1 MEPLA
6 CGLFPNRHG
15 LSIRR
20 RGVVSATVM
29 PVLSTALILSSV
41 VPVAALPATG
51 FALRK
56 RAMVDEHLRQGLMKV
71 VLTVFFPA
79 LVLAKVT
86 LNPALKDNAVAL
98 LAPTAG
104 FASLL
109 LGYTV
114 CRLLAGL
121 CGADTPERR
130 RAFAYSA
137 GNFNSGYL
145 AIPICEALYGH
156 DSVAVLLLFNV
167 GYDLCLWTVGTMVL
181 TGEMNRDSWKRIIN
195 PISVAM
201 VVALTLNRTGLAEQ
215 LPGSFYRTVDMMGG
229 CAVPCGLLLVGL
241 GIPALLDG
249 FRARSDSR
257 ITAGAVALRNFLI
270 PALFVAGGLC
280 IGLPKEVSRLLIMLA
295 AMPAALLP
303 IIMCQHYKVA
313 PQVSLRVI
321 VATTL
326 AGMAT
331 LPFWL
336 WLGNKVQQVG

>member
-1 MEPLA
+1 MPL
-6 CGLFPNRHG
+6 
-15 LSIRR
+15 LS
-20 RGVVSATVM
+20 
-29 PVLSTALILSSV
+29 PELILSSV
-41 VPVAALPATG
+41 APVAFLPATG

-56 RAMVDEHLRQGLMKV
+56 RAMVDENLRQGLMKV

-79 LVLAKVT
+79 LVLSKVT

-104 FASLL
+104 FLSLL

-114 CRLLAGL
+114 CRLFAGM
-121 CGADTPERR
+121 CGANTPERR

-156 DSVAVLLLFNV
+156 DSVAVLLLYNV
-167 GYDLCLWTVGTMVL
+167 GLELCLWTVGTIML
-181 TGEMNRDSWKRIIN
+181 TGETNRDSWKRIIN

-201 VVALTLNRTGLAEQ
+201 VVALVLNRTGWAEQ
-215 LPGSFYRTVDMMGG
+215 LPSCFFRTVDMMGG

-249 FRARSDSR
+249 FRVRSDAR
-257 ITAGAVALRNFLI
+257 IAVGSIALRNLLI
-270 PALFVAGGLC
+270 PALFVAGGLFL
-280 IGLPKEVSRLLIMLA
+280 GLPKEVSRLLIMLA

-313 PQVSLRVI
+313 PQVSMRVI

-326 AGMAT
+326 AGVAT

-336 WLGNKVQQVG
+336 WVGNKVQQAA